1 MVNNKYKVHNTLSG
15 HEYLDLVVGFLMSEY
30 KFNYYQDSQN
40 KTRYVDK
47 KSIQL
52 SVPDSFEV
60 DHVKTLV
67 KADFLARDLINMPAS
82 DLGPNEF
89 ESIVHEISK
98 GFKAFVRVIKG
109 DALKT
114 AFPLIHTVGRA
125 SISAPRLIELTWG
138 NKSSPAITIIGKGV
152 CFDTGGLNLKTSL
165 SMNLM
170 KKDMGGGGIAVALA
184 SYIMSRGLK
193 IFLRLLVPVV
203 ENSIYSVSFRP
214 GDILKSRSGKTIEIN
229 NTDAEG
235 RLILA
240 DAITYANEKDP
251 FLIICMATLTGAA
264 RVALGAELV
273 PFYCTNDKI
282 AEGLEEM
289 SKLYGDPIWRMPFY
303 EPYRKHIKSKIA
315 DLDNAPSDGMAGSIT
330 AALFLKEFINDL
342 TNFVHFDLYA
352 WSLNSTSVWKFGA
365 KAQTLATLAGL
376 LENISERMDI
386 S

>member
-1 MVNNKYKVHNTLSG
+1 M
-15 HEYLDLVVGFLMSEY
+15 
-30 KFNYYQDSQN
+30 
-40 KTRYVDK
+40 
-47 KSIQL
+47 
-52 SVPDSFEV
+52 
-60 DHVKTLV
+60 
-67 KADFLARDLINMPAS
+67 
-82 DLGPNEF
+82 
-89 ESIVHEISK
+89 
-98 GFKAFVRVIKG
+98 
-109 DALKT
+109 
-114 AFPLIHTVGRA
+114 
-125 SISAPRLIELTWG
+125 
-138 NKSSPAITIIGKGV
+138 
-152 CFDTGGLNLKTSL
+152 
-165 SMNLM
+165 
-170 KKDMGGGGIAVALA
+170 
-184 SYIMSRGLK
+184 
-193 IFLRLLVPVV
+193 
-203 ENSIYSVSFRP
+203 ENSISSVSFRP

-315 DLDNAPSDGMAGSIT
+315 DLDNAPSGGMAGSIT

-352 WSLNSTSVWKFGA
+352 WSLNSTSAWQFGA